1 MSRKTTIRQRTHVS
15 PRARIWISLVLL
27 IMAACG
33 VSILNQGLHG
43 VGEARKSGS
52 WPTGPGVI
60 LRLEMET
67 SREEFRVGERTKRR
81 DRSTFFS
88 ARVECEFDVNG
99 ATYRGSRIAVVE
111 VMIHT
116 ATTIRTHATL
126 NKYPLNQ
133 AVTVSYRAGQTQ
145 TKWF

>member
-67 SREEFRVGERTKRR
+67 SR